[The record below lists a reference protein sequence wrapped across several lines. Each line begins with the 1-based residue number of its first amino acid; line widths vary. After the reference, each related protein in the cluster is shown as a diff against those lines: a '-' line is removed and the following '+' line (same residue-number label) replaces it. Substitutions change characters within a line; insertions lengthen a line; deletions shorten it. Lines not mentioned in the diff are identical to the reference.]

1 MCICVCDGNKNCM
14 LQFKYEQCMEHFS
27 TACTPL
33 SVAAAKQLTD
43 DRNKRRCD
51 KKQGEGKSH
60 KM

>member
-1 MCICVCDGNKNCM
+1 M

-33 SVAAAKQLTD
+33 SAAAAKQLTD